1 MRECQESVSCPP
13 KIPVLACDRVAATV
27 PNADILKENFTMTIK
42 VLGLC
47 GSARR
52 DSLNR
57 KLLEIAL
64 FGARAAGADVTQIRL
79 TDLKLPIY
87 DGDAEAEYGLPDG
100 AHALKCS
107 IAEHQALMIATPEHN
122 GGYSALLK
130 NAIDWIS
137 RPSDGDPTG
146 LQITAGKL
154 AALISASPGALGGL
168 RSQIALQLSLSKLG
182 VLVIPNSFALS
193 GAHQAFDEQ
202 GCLKDTN
209 AEKMVHEVGAAL
221 AKLATKLNSTDL
233 TS

>member
-1 MRECQESVSCPP
+1 MP
-13 KIPVLACDRVAATV
+13 
-27 PNADILKENFTMTIK
+27 IK

-57 KLLEIAL
+57 KLLELAMC
-64 FGARAAGADVTQIRL
+64 GARDAGAAVTQIRL
-79 TDLKLPIY
+79 ADLKLPIY
-87 DGDAEAEYGLPDG
+87 DGDAEAEHGLPDG
-100 AHALKCS
+100 VHELKYS
-107 IAEHQALMIATPEHN
+107 IAEHQALLIATPEHN

-137 RPSDGDPTG
+137 RPSNGDPTG
-146 LQITAGKL
+146 LQSTAGKP
-154 AALISASPGALGGL
+154 AALLSASPGALGGL

-193 GAHQAFDEQ
+193 AAHHAFDEQ
-202 GCLKDTN
+202 GRLKDAN

-221 AKLATKLNSTDL
+221 AQLAMKLNSTDV

>member
-1 MRECQESVSCPP
+1 MP
-13 KIPVLACDRVAATV
+13 
-27 PNADILKENFTMTIK
+27 IK
-42 VLGLC
+42 VLGFC

-57 KLLEIAL
+57 KLLDAAL
-64 FGARAAGADVTQIRL
+64 LGARDAGAGVTQIRL

-87 DGDAEAEYGLPDG
+87 DGDAEAEHGLPDG
-100 AHALKCS
+100 AHALKYS
-107 IAEHQALMIATPEHN
+107 IAEHQALLIATPEHN

-137 RPSDGDPTG
+137 RPSDRDPTG
-146 LQITAGKL
+146 LQTTAGKL

-182 VLVIPNSFALS
+182 VLVVPNSFALS

-202 GCLKDTN
+202 GRLKDAN
-209 AEKMVHEVGAAL
+209 AEKAVREVGAAL
-221 AKLATKLNSTDL
+221 VKLATKFNSTDV